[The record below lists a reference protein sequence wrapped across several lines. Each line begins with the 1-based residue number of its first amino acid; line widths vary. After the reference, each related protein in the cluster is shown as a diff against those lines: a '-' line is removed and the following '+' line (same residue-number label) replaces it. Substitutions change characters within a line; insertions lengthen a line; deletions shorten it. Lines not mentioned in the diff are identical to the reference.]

1 MIASRAARHRRAR
14 WAPGWWRRLTKSETP
29 EPETVP
35 APEAAP
41 VLPPRSEVDPLAAV
55 DRGRN
60 AGGRAFA
67 HGGCWMDPDEAE
79 AAERRWDPPW

>member
-1 MIASRAARHRRAR
+1 MWKGETRGPATVTSAEARA
-14 WAPGWWRRLTKSETP
+14 G
-29 EPETVP
+29 
-35 APEAAP
+35 EAAP
-41 VLPPRSEVDPLAAV
+41 GSEVEPGAAV